1 MILIKNNNVW
11 EVSFFLLEALLVDDL
26 SAVLVVFGL
35 EDPLALEGGE
45 GGENGTTDPDGVLT
59 LGGSDDAGLEASG
72 AGGDELL
79 GEALG
84 HTGEHGGTT
93 GEDDVGEEVLAD
105 VDVALADGLGD
116 EGGVAVTV
124 AETDEVGLEEGLRA
138 AEALRLDGDDGGIGE
153 LELGLDGLVVLLL
166 HFLVVVEG
174 DVAGLF
180 LDVADDFLF
189 GGGGEGGTAF
199 HEELHHVLGE
209 VAAGEID
216 TADGVGHGE
225 TFVDGD
231 SVGDTI
237 AGVEDDTGGA
247 ASGVEGEDG
256 LDADVHSGDVE
267 GLEHDLG
274 HLFTV
279 GLGVHGS
286 FGEEDVVLFGVDAEL
301 VVEGVVPDEFHVV
314 PVGDDTVLD
323 GVGDGED
330 TTAGLRVITDEVVL
344 LGGAEHGLSG
354 GGLGAAD
361 DGGEDNAGSVV
372 TRETGLDHT
381 GTVVADNIASIFVTH
396 DEKSSFKIFLKD
408 ILTFLDVFRKLT
420 EGTLCCFLF
429 LKLNFRES

>member
-1 MILIKNNNVW
+1 MR
-11 EVSFFLLEALLVDDL
+11 FLVEALLVDDL
-26 SAVLVVFGL
+26 GAVLVVLGL

-45 GGENGTTDPDGVLT
+45 GGENGATDPDGVLT
-59 LGGSDDAGLEASG
+59 LGGSDDAGLEAGGTG
-72 AGGDELL
+72 ALELL

-84 HTGEHGGTT
+84 HTVEHGRTT

-105 VDVALADGLGD
+105 VDIALADGLGD
-116 EGGVAVTV
+116 EGGVAVTITE
-124 AETDEVGLEEGLRA
+124 ADEVGLEERLGA
-138 AEALRLDGDDGGIGE
+138 AEALRLDGDDGSIGE
-153 LELGLDGLVVLLL
+153 LELGLDRLVVLLL
-166 HFLVVVEG
+166 HFFVEVEG

-189 GGGGEGGTAF
+189 GGRGEGGTAF
-199 HEELHHVLGE
+199 HEELHHVLSE
-209 VAAGEID
+209 VATGKID

-231 SVGDTI
+231 GVGDTI
-237 AGVEDDTGGA
+237 TGVEDDTGGA

-256 LDADVHSGDVE
+256 LDADVHAGAVE

-274 HLFTV
+274 HLLTV
-279 GLGVHGS
+279 DLGVHGR

-344 LGGAEHGLSG
+344 LGGAEHGLRG
-354 GGLGAAD
+354 GGLGATD
-361 DGGEDNAGSVV
+361 DGGEDNAGSVI
-372 TRETGLDHT
+372 TGETGLDHT
-381 GTVVADNIASIFVTH
+381 GTVVADDITSIFVTH
-396 DEKSSFKIFLKD
+396 GCCLF
-408 ILTFLDVFRKLT
+408 
-420 EGTLCCFLF
+420 CFL
-429 LKLNFRES
+429 